1 MGRGR
6 HDFIYRKDDNLDSIT
21 AYVQSCGTRIE
32 WGQIMY
38 KGRSVGV
45 VIPAYNES
53 RLILETLR
61 SIPSLVD
68 AIFVIDDGSTDDT
81 ANKVKEHND
90 SRIVLIQHAGN
101 KGVGAA
107 ILAGYRQSLANG
119 LDVTAVM
126 DGDNQMDPAYLTKLL
141 DPIVED
147 VADYAKG
154 NRLTTKAHIG
164 GMSAWRYFGNCV
176 LSVLTKIASGYWH
189 ISDSQN
195 GYIAISRHALQR
207 IIDEPIF
214 HYYGY
219 CNDIL
224 IKLGA
229 HDMRVMDVPM
239 PSRYGREI
247 SKIRY
252 SRYIVKV
259 SFMLLRGYIWRL
271 TTGSE
276 RQESARANPPSRL

>member
-1 MGRGR
+1 MYRGR
-6 HDFIYRKDDNLDSIT
+6 SI
-21 AYVQSCGTRIE
+21 
-32 WGQIMY
+32 
-38 KGRSVGV
+38 GV

-53 RLILETLR
+53 GLILETLR
-61 SIPSLVD
+61 SIPPLVD
-68 AIFVIDDGSTDDT
+68 SIYVIDDGSTDDT
-81 ANKVKEHND
+81 PKKVKEHND
-90 SRIVLIQHAGN
+90 SRVMLVQHAGN
-101 KGVGAA
+101 RGVGAA
-107 ILAGYRQSLANG
+107 ILTGYRQSLANG
-119 LDVTAVM
+119 MDVTAVM
-126 DGDNQMDPAYLTKLL
+126 DGDNQMDPSYLTQLL

-154 NRLTTKAHIG
+154 NRLTSASHIG

-176 LSVLTKIASGYWH
+176 LSILTKVASGYWH

-195 GYIAISRHALQR
+195 GYIAISKQALQK

-229 HDMRVMDVPM
+229 HDLRVKDVPM
-239 PSRYGREI
+239 PSRYGREV

-252 SRYIVKV
+252 GRYIVKV

-271 TTGSE
+271 TSNSE
-276 RQESARANPPSRL
+276 RQESARISHRPRA